1 MPSPGEASPRLNAR
15 IAGVFYLLTFV
26 GGVASLAL
34 GGRLVNYGDAAA
46 TAASIRAHES
56 LFRLGFA
63 ANLFASAC
71 YVAVTLLFY
80 ELFKPVRR
88 SISMLAAFFSLVGCA
103 VGAFG
108 SLFQLA
114 PLVVLGGAQ
123 YLGVFNL
130 EQLHALALV
139 LLKLGAQANN
149 IGLVFFGCY
158 CLLIGYLIFRSDF
171 LPRIL
176 GVLMAIGGAG
186 WLTNSFI
193 SFLSPPLARSLSSWM
208 MAPGIL
214 GEAALTLWLLVMGV
228 KPAAR
233 SEALS

>member
-1 MPSPGEASPRLNAR
+1 
-15 IAGVFYLLTFV
+15 
-26 GGVASLAL
+26 
-34 GGRLVNYGDAAA
+34 
-46 TAASIRAHES
+46 
-56 LFRLGFA
+56 
-63 ANLFASAC
+63 
-71 YVAVTLLFY
+71 
-80 ELFKPVRR
+80 
-88 SISMLAAFFSLVGCA
+88 MLAAFFSLVGCA

-123 YLGVFNL
+123 SLGVFNV
-130 EQLHALALV
+130 EQLQALALV

-171 LPRIL
+171 LPAIL

>member
-1 MPSPGEASPRLNAR
+1 MPPPGEASPRLNAR

-34 GGRLVNYGDAAA
+34 DGRLVNFGDAAV

-80 ELFKPVRR
+80 ELFKPVSR

-123 YLGVFNL
+123 YLGVFNV
-130 EQLHALALV
+130 EQLQALALV

-158 CLLIGYLIFRSDF
+158 CLLIGYLVFRSDF
-171 LPRIL
+171 LPAIL

>member
-80 ELFKPVRR
+80 ELFKPVSR

-123 YLGVFNL
+123 YLGVFNV
-130 EQLHALALV
+130 EQLQALALV

-171 LPRIL
+171 LPAIL

-233 SEALS
+233 SEALT